1 MHEHCLFYQISGSQI
16 VELTKP
22 TILSAKCSCRTVF
35 KMSAV
40 TIVSN
45 DLNSFNYKLLLG
57 PF

>member
-1 MHEHCLFYQISGSQI
+1 MNIAFFIISGSQI

-40 TIVSN
+40 TIVCN
-45 DLNSFNYKLLLG
+45 DLNPFNYKLLLG